1 MLTEKYRP
9 NNPFQLVGNEEVRV
23 RFIKW
28 LKDWKKGSKPALLIG
43 PPGIGKT
50 TLVYS
55 SANFLNYKV
64 IELNA
69 SDIRTKGRL
78 ESILKPS
85 LIYFNLFGERV
96 LAFLDEVDGI
106 YSKQDYGGM
115 EFLLEAVKM
124 TQIPLVFAANIEDEK
139 IKKLIEVCEVFRMKK
154 PPPRLIEIYLKNIL
168 KREKVEVK
176 EETIREIVKKSKGDV
191 RNALNNLQ
199 LAISGYGDLL
209 APLESNIPLEEG
221 INRFFQAKEAY
232 EAYEI
237 LSNIKAEPREKIR
250 ALYNTLIGS
259 EISEDL
265 KVKALRVISYAD
277 EILNRILKTQEW
289 RQLKYLDRFLAFGLK
304 KILKDVKITY
314 KEDTIPWNLKLR
326 IWNDSKILKD
336 LANYLSKQLHTSKK
350 EFMIFYYPLLPFIFK
365 DLKDLKRLGLNE
377 SMIKVLK
384 KEK

>member
-1 MLTEKYRP
+1 MLIEKYRP

-28 LKDWKKGSKPALLIG
+28 LKDWKRGSKPALLVG

-50 TLVYS
+50 TLVYAT
-55 SANFLNYKV
+55 ANFLNHKV

-85 LIYFNLFGERV
+85 LIYFNLFGEKV

-106 YSKQDYGGM
+106 YGKQDYGGM
-115 EFLLEAVKM
+115 EFLLEAVKI
-124 TQIPLVFAANIEDEK
+124 TQIPLVFASNTEDER
-139 IKKLIEVCEVFRMKK
+139 IKKLIEVCEVFRMKR
-154 PPPRLIEIYLKNIL
+154 PPPRLLEIYLKNIL
-168 KREKVEVK
+168 KKEKVEVK
-176 EETIREIVKKSKGDV
+176 EETIREIVKKSRGDV

-199 LAISGYGDLL
+199 LAISGHGDLL

-237 LSNIKAEPREKIR
+237 LSNIKAEPREKVR

-265 KVKALRVISYAD
+265 KLEALRVISYAD
-277 EILNRILKTQEW
+277 EILNRIMKTQEW
-289 RQLKYLDRFLAFGLK
+289 RQLKYLDRFLAFSLK
-304 KILKDVKITY
+304 RILKDVKITY

-336 LANYLSKQLHTSKK
+336 LSNYLSKHLHTSKK
-350 EFMIFYYPLLPFIFK
+350 EFMTFYFPLLPFISK
-365 DLKDLKRLGLNE
+365 EDLKRLGLNE
-377 SMIKVLK
+377 NMIKVIK